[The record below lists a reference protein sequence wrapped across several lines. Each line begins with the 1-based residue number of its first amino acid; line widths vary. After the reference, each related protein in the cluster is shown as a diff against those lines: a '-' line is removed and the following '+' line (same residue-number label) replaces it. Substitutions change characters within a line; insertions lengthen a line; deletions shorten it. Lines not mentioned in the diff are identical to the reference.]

1 MTANDT
7 LLERRRALEA
17 FADSIGDTGK
27 IADPSMLAPK
37 SRGFAGSQ

>member
-7 LLERRRALEA
+7 LFKRRHVLEA
-17 FADSIGDTGK
+17 FADSIGDIEKT
-27 IADPSMLAPK
+27 ANPSTLALK